1 MGLFLCPY
9 CSLAAT
15 KIWRMPSSDLALV
28 ENLDV
33 LTNRKS
39 IRFFCIRT
47 QRFWEMSK
55 HRVLCNK

>member
-1 MGLFLCPY
+1 
-9 CSLAAT
+9 
-15 KIWRMPSSDLALV
+15 MPSSDLALV

-33 LTNRKS
+33 LTNGKS
-39 IRFFCIRT
+39 IRFFRIRT